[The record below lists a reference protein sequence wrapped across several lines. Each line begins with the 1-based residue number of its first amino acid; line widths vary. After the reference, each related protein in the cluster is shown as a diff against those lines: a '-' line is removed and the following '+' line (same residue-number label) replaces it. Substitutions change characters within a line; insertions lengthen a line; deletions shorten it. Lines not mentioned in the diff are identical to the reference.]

1 MSALLLYIWRN
12 LGRRPA
18 RTLIGAFG
26 IFLTI
31 GLLTAIRIGLDS
43 VSISYI
49 DLVALQAGK
58 ADLLITQTG
67 GNPFNP
73 TPFNPEPVLARL
85 RDDPHLLGLSPRLLG
100 IVQVNA
106 GGAPHY
112 AVLLGIDAARERQ
125 LDLSGLAPDPSLDDT
140 TCALS
145 KSLADKLQVKPGAS
159 LTVNAPATFND
170 STLRLGTVLERQ
182 LLLPQQLK
190 DYVVVSLGAARKLL
204 GETSRV
210 HGLAGAFRQPHAYYD
225 ARDLHASVLRLKDA
239 GAAIAAELGLK
250 YDVRLPK
257 AAAITA
263 FQNFT
268 SPLRAIFGVF
278 ALLALAITGLL
289 IYSLISVAVEER
301 IREYAIL
308 RTLGARTRHI
318 FRLVLSESLLL
329 CFLGVAP
336 GVLAGVV
343 FAKLAIAL
351 ISLALLHA
359 NGTRIALEIAPA
371 TLWLT
376 LGAGVLLSIGSALVP
391 AFHATRWRIV
401 DALDPSR
408 RGQIPAA
415 PVRDGRANTPLVLTG
430 LVLSSLSVLVFFVL
444 PNAFLSGNPSLIGTV
459 ILSLLLSILLG
470 FTLMMVGV
478 LPFLQRVLWW
488 AVGWA
493 FEPAAELAARNLDR
507 HRRRHT
513 TTALLFT
520 LSVSLVIFIASL
532 VALFSRTA
540 LALVEHTHGA
550 DLRLQSGNPNEGSD
564 VKADLARVKGVT
576 AVSEVRFLRSR
587 TELGLAYDVVA
598 SDLVGLRNL
607 WLVPFGVDTN
617 LAAAIY
623 LDRVVCSAGDTNA
636 FAQLA
641 SRRVRLDDRSGT
653 NPVPSIILSLAAA
666 QSLEVKAGDQI
677 QLSFRLGS
685 ERSDARFQ
693 VAAVASAMPG
703 FENFRGRV
711 AHAVGSGL
719 LMSLENF
726 NLMTRTA
733 PPEAFEGLFLAR
745 TKGGPATQK
754 AAARQIREEFDVRYR
769 FGLQCT
775 AEQQDEARV
784 LYWAT
789 QIFFGLLL
797 VVAVV
802 IAVFALIASMAS
814 TVVERRREIG
824 VLKALGMRRRQLF
837 RLFLG
842 EAVVLTLSA
851 GIAGGAIGFTL
862 AWLFVVQAAVLMELS
877 IVFTMPYV
885 TFLATFAISLLAGTL
900 AAYLPTRQL
909 LRRTAAEILRM

>member
-1 MSALLLYIWRN
+1 MNAMLLYIWRN
-12 LGRRPA
+12 LGRRRA
-18 RTLIGAFG
+18 RTIIGALG

-31 GLLTAIRIGLDS
+31 ALLTAIRTGLDS

-58 ADLLITQTG
+58 ADMLIQSPNG
-67 GNPFNP
+67 EPFNP
-73 TPFNPEPVLARL
+73 TAFPPDPVLARL
-85 RDDPHLLGLSPRLLG
+85 KDDPHLRGLSPRLVG
-100 IVQVNA
+100 IVQVSA

-112 AVLLGIDAARERQ
+112 AVLLGIDTERERQ
-125 LDLSGLAPDPSLDDT
+125 LDLSGLSPAPSLDDT
-140 TCALS
+140 SCALS
-145 KSLADKLQVKPGAS
+145 KSLAEKLKVQGGAS
-159 LTVNAPATFND
+159 LNVNSPTTFNE
-170 STLRLGTVLERQ
+170 TALRLSTVLERQ
-182 LLLPQQLK
+182 LILPQQLK
-190 DYVVVSLGAARKLL
+190 DYVVINLGAARKLL
-204 GETSRV
+204 GEPVRV
-210 HGLAGAFRQPHAYYD
+210 HSLAGAFRDPRTYYD

-239 GAAIAAELGLK
+239 GAAIAAELGTQ
-250 YDVRLPK
+250 YEVRLPK
-257 AAAITA
+257 AAAITV

-268 SPLRAIFGVF
+268 SPLRAVFGVF
-278 ALLALAITGLL
+278 ALLALTITGLL

-308 RTLGARTRHI
+308 RTLGARRRHI
-318 FRLVLSESLLL
+318 FHLVLSESLLL
-329 CFLGVAP
+329 CSLGVVP
-336 GVLAGVV
+336 GVFAGVV
-343 FAKLAIAL
+343 FARLVITL
-351 ISLALLHA
+351 ISLVMMKT
-359 NGTRIALEIAPA
+359 NGVRIALEVAPG

-401 DALDPSR
+401 DALDPTR
-408 RGQIPAA
+408 RGQIPAT
-415 PVRDGRANTPLVLTG
+415 PVPDGRANTPLVLTG

-478 LPFLQRVLWW
+478 LPFLQRLLLR
-488 AVGWA
+488 AIGWA
-493 FEPAAELAARNLDR
+493 FEPAAELAGRNLDR

-550 DLRLQSGNPNEGSD
+550 DLRIHGGNPTEGPD
-564 VKADLARVKGVT
+564 IKADLGRVEGVT

-598 SDLVGLRNL
+598 SDLVGMKNL
-607 WLVPFGVDTN
+607 WLVPFGVDTD
-617 LAAAIY
+617 LAKVLY
-623 LDRVVCSAGDTNA
+623 LNRVVCEAGSTNA
-636 FAQLA
+636 IAELPA
-641 SRRVRLDDRSGT
+641 RRVNLADRSGT
-653 NPVPSIILSLAAA
+653 NPVPSVILSLAAA
-666 QSLEVKAGDQI
+666 QFLEVKAGDQI

-693 VAAVASAMPG
+693 ITAISSAMPG

-719 LMSLENF
+719 LMSLDNF
-726 NLMTRTA
+726 KAMTRSA
-733 PPEAFEGLFLAR
+733 PSEAFQGIFLAR
-745 TKGGPATQK
+745 TRGDAATQK

-775 AEQQDEARV
+775 AEQQEEARV

-789 QIFFGLLL
+789 QVFFGLLL
-797 VVAVV
+797 AVAVV

-814 TVVERRREIG
+814 TVIERQREIG
-824 VLKALGMRRRQLF
+824 VLKALGMRRQQLF
-837 RLFLG
+837 HLFLG
-842 EAVVLTLSA
+842 EAIILTLSA

-862 AWLFVVQAAVLMELS
+862 AWLFVVQAAVLMELAV
-877 IVFTMPYV
+877 VFTMPYL
-885 TFLATFAISLLAGTL
+885 TFLATFAISIFAGTL
-900 AAYLPTRQL
+900 AAYLPTRRL